1 LSENLKKMITDCHVK
16 DTVVFA
22 AVPCKNL

>member
-1 LSENLKKMITDCHVK
+1 MITDCHVK